1 MIKISRY
8 HGALTPSSWLPI
20 LHRGETI
27 RTTKL
32 HIELME
38 TIEKQ
43 RQKEPQNQVTS
54 PIQVYAETVPFK

>member
-1 MIKISRY
+1 MI
-8 HGALTPSSWLPI
+8 
-20 LHRGETI
+20 HRGETI